1 MKSARS
7 FECVIQLLIEKE
19 TTSRS
24 NHENSLSSFFQYHG
38 FMENLTKIESAIY
51 SASFVSI

>member
-1 MKSARS
+1 MRHSIINR
-7 FECVIQLLIEKE
+7 E
-19 TTSRS
+19 TNSRS